1 MHNQSHHNYPDNTV
15 LLVLSSLF
23 KTMSLTLTGN
33 ELGTSTATIS
43 RALSTAREFFADEL
57 FVRSGPRMVPTARM
71 RELLPDIND
80 VLRRLEKL
88 SAPTVFDP
96 AELSRTFRI
105 AAADNGVL
113 AFLFPAFK
121 RILKQAPQVKL
132 DVIGLNGD
140 LFEDLRNGRLDLAM
154 FPFDPIPPNAA
165 ALYLL
170 TNPMCYSLKKDILWS
185 PSTRKR
191 ENCRYLISR
200 PIQKS
205 KSATSRTISRQLS
218 CVTMPASWH
227 MKAME
232 RASRCPTFWQPPGW
246 FWKPKPP

>member
-1 MHNQSHHNYPDNTV
+1 MHNQSHHNYPDNSV

-80 VLRRLEKL
+80 VLQRLEKL

-96 AELSRTFRI
+96 ADLSRTFRI

-140 LFEDLRNGRLDLAM
+140 LLRIFATDALIWPCSRLTR
-154 FPFDPIPPNAA
+154 FRPNAA

-170 TNPMCYSLKKDILWS
+170 TNPMCYSLK
-185 PSTRKR
+185 R
-191 ENCRYLISR
+191 
-200 PIQKS
+200 
-205 KSATSRTISRQLS
+205 TSFGRHLQGKGRI
-218 CVTMPASWH
+218 VAI
-227 MKAME
+227 
-232 RASRCPTFWQPPGW
+232 
-246 FWKPKPP
+246 

>member
-96 AELSRTFRI
+96 ADLSRTFRI

-154 FPFDPIPPNAA
+154 FPFDPIPPECRSVV
-165 ALYLL
+165 L
-170 TNPMCYSLKKDILWS
+170 S
-185 PSTRKR
+185 PSTRKK

-227 MKAME
+227 MKATE
-232 RASRCPTFWQPPGW
+232 RASRCPTFWQLPGW

>member
-80 VLRRLEKL
+80 VLQRLEKL

-96 AELSRTFRI
+96 ANLSRTFRI

-140 LFEDLRNGRLDLAM
+140 LLRIFATDALIWPCSRLTR
-154 FPFDPIPPNAA
+154 FRPNAA

-227 MKAME
+227 MKATE
-232 RASRCPTFWQPPGW
+232 RASRCPTF
-246 FWKPKPP
+246 

>member
-43 RALSTAREFFADEL
+43 RALSAAREFFADEL

-80 VLRRLEKL
+80 VLQRLEKL

-96 AELSRTFRI
+96 ADLSRTFRI

-154 FPFDPIPPNAA
+154 FPFDPIPPECRSVV
-165 ALYLL
+165 LVDEPDVLL
-170 TNPMCYSLKKDILWS
+170 VKK
-185 PSTRKR
+185 R
-191 ENCRYLISR
+191 
-200 PIQKS
+200 
-205 KSATSRTISRQLS
+205 TSFGRHLQGKGRI
-218 CVTMPASWH
+218 VAI
-227 MKAME
+227 
-232 RASRCPTFWQPPGW
+232 
-246 FWKPKPP
+246 